1 MARFWGTTVS
11 WARSSVVL
19 FLLILS
25 ASCPSGV
32 GCQEGAPPVPVCSRG
47 KGIAKVTLNLV
58 DQFVRLDVLR
68 VESLDVVEALISILN
83 QDHPNCEARYV
94 TAEQL
99 MRLART
105 LKFTDLTA
113 DDVVSLARNG
123 EVERL
128 QQLAQAS
135 GTAEPNNNVMQDYAD
150 ALEADGMNHVL
161 RLEFGRIRAQ
171 DENREIAMAGIKD
184 IWAAV
189 SSLETQSGNQQA
201 ADAGRLDLALALH
214 SVADYDSALSH
225 FAQLIST
232 EPRRIVVWYL
242 ASRSFQAGAA
252 SNPGS
257 KRMGDDARRSKQVLS
272 RLEIEM
278 EHSTRPLA
286 VQKEHDPKT
295 DGTIHD
301 RARHHSLEHGL
312 ERERGE
318 AQPVSGVGMPSMREI
333 ISQYQRMRDVWQSEQ
348 GPSPGTRRFLVYT
361 PGTEG
366 WGNRMLVLASMVLM
380 AIQTER
386 ELVVDWH
393 GAVPLDQALDHTL
406 SNWLPDHQN
415 SKPWQEIEHIC
426 KGEGR
431 LWNMS
436 DPDVTCGGKKDVE
449 HCGCGRAANM
459 GSRNAQWLFHHP
471 SSTLVLYNPMAF
483 FTPAMRDLLHANSR
497 STWGSNSIPVSRG
510 GPQVIWYQG
519 LGSFILAQAQL
530 SSYNWAWQ
538 VCGIPHGEQVPMAGC
553 ILREVVKPGPL
564 VQAEIDKIMGQVA
577 RSGNKLIALAL
588 RRGNRAKDG
597 VGIIPDGQQ
606 KDSYSY
612 LQRSGEF
619 AFLACAI
626 NMISRLQ
633 AFGRKVVV
641 FLATDDPELLSEVRQ
656 ALPPRADIVH
666 NAPSKTPWLSMLV
679 DWFMLGSTDDAVLT
693 DGSTFG
699 LTAFSRNS
707 VNGFW
712 PVSVRQGDMNCHRRS
727 QQTEVMPLWMR

>member
-1 MARFWGTTVS
+1 MARVWGNVFF
-11 WARSSVVL
+11 WARKAVVF

-25 ASCPSGV
+25 ASCPGGV
-32 GCQEGAPPVPVCSRG
+32 VCQEGVPPVPVCSRG

-68 VESLDVVEALISILN
+68 VEVKDVVAALISILME
-83 QDHPNCEARYV
+83 DSPNCEARYV

-99 MRLART
+99 MRLARA
-105 LKFTDLTA
+105 LKFMDLTA
-113 DDVVSLARNG
+113 DDVVSLARHG

-128 QQLAQAS
+128 QQLSQAS
-135 GTAEPNNNVMQDYAD
+135 GTAEPSNDVMQDYAD
-150 ALEADGMNHVL
+150 ALEADSMNHVL

-171 DENREIAMAGIKD
+171 DENRETAMAGIKD
-184 IWAAV
+184 ILAAV
-189 SSLETQSGNQQA
+189 SSLEMQSGNQHA

-225 FAQLIST
+225 FSQLIST

-242 ASRSFQAGAA
+242 ASRSFQSAAA
-252 SNPGS
+252 SSPGS

-278 EHSTRPLA
+278 ESSTRPL
-286 VQKEHDPKT
+286 VGQKEHGPKAE
-295 DGTIHD
+295 GTPQD
-301 RARHHSLEHGL
+301 TARHNALEHGL
-312 ERERGE
+312 ERGE
-318 AQPVSGVGMPSMREI
+318 TQPVSGVGMPSMREI
-333 ISQYQRMRDVWQSEQ
+333 ISQYQRMRDVWQSGQ
-348 GPSPGTRRFLVYT
+348 GSSPGSRRFLVYT

-386 ELVVDWH
+386 ELVIDWH

-406 SNWLPDHQN
+406 TNWLSDRQN

-426 KGEGR
+426 EGEGR
-431 LWNMS
+431 VWNTS

-449 HCGCGRAANM
+449 HCGCGGAANM

-510 GPQVIWYQG
+510 GPRVIWYQG

-553 ILREVVKPGPL
+553 ILREIVKPGPL
-564 VQAEIDKIMGQVA
+564 VKAEIDKIMGQVA
-577 RSGNKLIALAL
+577 RSGVKLIALAL
-588 RRGNRAKDG
+588 RRGNRAKNG
-597 VGIIPDGQQ
+597 GGIVPDGQQ

-619 AFLACAI
+619 AFLACTI

-641 FLATDDPELLSEVRQ
+641 FLATDDPELLSDVKQ

-666 NAPSKTPWLSMLV
+666 NAPSKAPWLSMLV

-707 VNGFW
+707 VNGTW
-712 PVSVRQGDMNCHRRS
+712 PVSVRQGDMNCHRRP